1 MRTLILLVIVNIAL
15 VSYLSYNSLKTLNA
29 IREHYE
35 FTVAIMVDSL
45 ERSKEYETFRAS
57 IKSCRTS
64 F

>member
-1 MRTLILLVIVNIAL
+1 MRTLILLTIVNIAL
-15 VSYLSYNSLKTLNA
+15 VSYLSYNLLKTLNT

-35 FTVAIMVDSL
+35 FTTYIMVDSL
-45 ERSKEYETFRAS
+45 ERSKEYETFRTS